1 IMMMNPSA
9 WESVGTQVFST
20 GQNYVEQTMKNA
32 DVWNRFRYYWNVDN
46 GYVLSKLLL
55 LIFPFK
61 QKNWD
66 RLVVR
71 NDATG
76 EVQGYK
82 PPRYDVMAADLYIP
96 VMAFVSYILLVG
108 AKMGA
113 TRKFTPEVLTVTAS
127 SALFVTCINVLFL
140 RLGLYLLNISMDQ
153 QGLQLSDL
161 VSYSSY
167 QYVLICILECLSF
180 FVVSGATNDGLFTV
194 FKVLVFVYMSVALSW
209 FVLKS
214 LRRVIVSTTN
224 ASYSSST
231 AAAAAVVNDGFQQQQ
246 NRKPRAYFLFVF
258 VMLQVVSMWW
268 L

>member
-1 IMMMNPSA
+1 
-9 WESVGTQVFST
+9 
-20 GQNYVEQTMKNA
+20 
-32 DVWNRFRYYWNVDN
+32 
-46 GYVLSKLLL
+46 
-55 LIFPFK
+55 
-61 QKNWD
+61 
-66 RLVVR
+66 
-71 NDATG
+71 
-76 EVQGYK
+76 
-82 PPRYDVMAADLYIP
+82 MAY
-96 VMAFVSYILLVG
+96 VSYILLVG

-113 TRKFTPEVLTVTAS
+113 TTRNFTPEVLTVTAS

-180 FVVSGATNDGLFTV
+180 FVVSGATNDGLLTV

-214 LRRVIVSTTN
+214 LRRVIVSTT
-224 ASYSSST
+224 SSSSS
-231 AAAAAVVNDGFQQQQ
+231 AAVVNDGFQLQQ

-268 L
+268 LGY